1 MSKPRLSH
9 IDADGKA
16 VMVDVSDKN
25 ITDRVAT
32 ASGSVIMAPETLRL
46 IEQGGVKKGNVL
58 SVARLAG
65 IMGAKKTPDLIPLC
79 HPLALNSID
88 VDLTLDGD
96 RNAVHISATC
106 RVKGRTGVEMEAL
119 TAVSVAALTI
129 YDMCKAVDRTM
140 RLTDIR
146 LMEKSG
152 GRSGDFRAEDPG
164 T

>member
-1 MSKPRLSH
+1 MNKPRLSH

-16 VMVDVSDKN
+16 VMVDVSDKD
-25 ITDRVAT
+25 ITDRIAT
-32 ASGSVIMAPETLRL
+32 ATGSVIMEPETLRL
-46 IEQGGVKKGNVL
+46 IEEGGVKKGDVL

-79 HPLALNSID
+79 HPLALNSIEIE
-88 VDLTLDGD
+88 LTLDTV
-96 RNAVHISATC
+96 RNAVDISATC

-119 TAVSVAALTI
+119 TAVSIAALTI
-129 YDMCKAVDRTM
+129 YDMCKAVDRSM

-152 GRSGDFRAEDPG
+152 GRSGDFRAEESGP
-164 T
+164 